1 MHKMFCIQ
9 NTIILLLF
17 ESPTRCNYTLWI
29 IHARAC
35 NEIRFVKRQYC
46 RFGWYNEDPQVS
58 KNTKGKKES
67 MAQCH
72 NNEYLKSMYWNKHGL
87 PFRYIASWR

>member
-46 RFGWYNEDPQVS
+46 RFGWYNEDPQVRGINNAVPI
-58 KNTKGKKES
+58 KNS
-67 MAQCH
+67 LCL
-72 NNEYLKSMYWNKHGL
+72 NYD
-87 PFRYIASWR
+87 